1 MAEFLRLSNEVIHQ
15 IYFVLAGLVAL
26 VLIRGLFF
34 RSTRRSIVYDIVYAY
49 TIIPFLLRALHIK

>member
-1 MAEFLRLSNEVIHQ
+1 MGEFLRLSNEVIHQ
-15 IYFVLAGLVAL
+15 IYFVLAGIVAL

>member
-1 MAEFLRLSNEVIHQ
+1 MEEFLRFANEGIHQ
-15 IYFVLAGLVAL
+15 LYFVLAGLVAL

-49 TIIPFLLRALHIK
+49 RIIPFLLRALHIK

>member
-1 MAEFLRLSNEVIHQ
+1 MEEFLRFANEGIHQ
-15 IYFVLAGLVAL
+15 LYFVLAGLVAL

-49 TIIPFLLRALHIK
+49 TISPFLLRALHIK

>member
-1 MAEFLRLSNEVIHQ
+1 MGEFLRLSNEVIHQ

-26 VLIRGLFF
+26 VLIRGLLF

>member
-1 MAEFLRLSNEVIHQ
+1 MGEFLRLSNEVVHQ
-15 IYFVLAGLVAL
+15 IYFILAGLVAL

>member
-1 MAEFLRLSNEVIHQ
+1 MGEFLRLSNEVIHQ